1 MCLCVSTPITTR
13 RRRGLSCMLV
23 MLLIPSFDRTDD
35 ATLAGRVDGTV
46 TRLRQSGSY
55 EVTARPAST
64 TGGAPAGRRQ
74 INSKDTQ
81 TGGVSRKQESGRLP
95 TPNILTVVSVR
106 DALRR
111 AVRPPARWAGRR
123 PRGAPYGSCPGAP
136 VHRRCRRDWP
146 SAWTLLVLVGVDARG
161 AGGGRQD
168 ECGRREC
175 RGDLTASPPWHVH
188 QLISF

>member
-23 MLLIPSFDRTDD
+23 MLLIPSFDRTED

-95 TPNILTVVSVR
+95 TPNILTV
-106 DALRR
+106 A
-111 AVRPPARWAGRR
+111 AV
-123 PRGAPYGSCPGAP
+123 
-136 VHRRCRRDWP
+136 
-146 SAWTLLVLVGVDARG
+146 
-161 AGGGRQD
+161 AGGADGGARA
-168 ECGRREC
+168 G
-175 RGDLTASPPWHVH
+175 ASEPLGVADSDVLDAFIAVMDQTVH
-188 QLISF
+188 GAAFAAANP

>member
-81 TGGVSRKQESGRLP
+81 TGGGRGKQEPRRLP
-95 TPNILTVVSVR
+95 TPNILTV
-106 DALRR
+106 L
-111 AVRPPARWAGRR
+111 PPR
-123 PRGAPYGSCPGAP
+123 PRAWLAS
-136 VHRRCRRDWP
+136 HRQGGQGLDLSSR
-146 SAWTLLVLVGVDARG
+146 
-161 AGGGRQD
+161 AGGPGRSA
-168 ECGRREC
+168 EK
-175 RGDLTASPPWHVH
+175 
-188 QLISF
+188 

>member
-1 MCLCVSTPITTR
+1 
-13 RRRGLSCMLV
+13 MLV

-81 TGGVSRKQESGRLP
+81 TGGGLRKQEPGPLP
-95 TPNILTVVSVR
+95 TPNILTVHRGGDPAHRAEQPGCTQPVPEQP
-106 DALRR
+106 RR
-111 AVRPPARWAGRR
+111 VLTGFNRW
-123 PRGAPYGSCPGAP
+123 
-136 VHRRCRRDWP
+136 
-146 SAWTLLVLVGVDARG
+146 
-161 AGGGRQD
+161 
-168 ECGRREC
+168 
-175 RGDLTASPPWHVH
+175 
-188 QLISF
+188 

>member
-23 MLLIPSFDRTDD
+23 MLLIPSFDRTED

-95 TPNILTVVSVR
+95 TPNILTIEAVR
-106 DALRR
+106 DAAPAGEG
-111 AVRPPARWAGRR
+111 AVTTQFTLELVRGVLPAAVAVVDDAGNLPAAAVDR
-123 PRGAPYGSCPGAP
+123 
-136 VHRRCRRDWP
+136 HR
-146 SAWTLLVLVGVDARG
+146 
-161 AGGGRQD
+161 
-168 ECGRREC
+168 
-175 RGDLTASPPWHVH
+175 
-188 QLISF
+188 

>member
-95 TPNILTVVSVR
+95 TPNILTVE
-106 DALRR
+106 
-111 AVRPPARWAGRR
+111 GRR
-123 PRGAPYGSCPGAP
+123 NSADRG
-136 VHRRCRRDWP
+136 
-146 SAWTLLVLVGVDARG
+146 LDARQG
-161 AGGGRQD
+161 ESFAVGQGRVLRSVVMVLNEAGQVSAAV
-168 ECGRREC
+168 
-175 RGDLTASPPWHVH
+175 ASAGPDG
-188 QLISF
+188 QI